1 MPDAFFSSTKPR
13 KRKRTQSV
21 GGADKSS
28 RPAKKQAKPDAHS
41 KGKRVNGPS
50 KVNGSKKKRQDEEL
64 HSDQTDES
72 DGGGIDDMDLR
83 AASEEA
89 GSGDEYA
96 DETPADKR
104 LRLAGLY
111 LESVKEGLGEC
122 SLVSYNSH

>member
-28 RPAKKQAKPDAHS
+28 RPAKKQTKPDAPS

-50 KVNGSKKKRQDEEL
+50 KVNGGKQKKRQDEEL

-89 GSGDEYA
+89 HSGDEYA

-104 LRLAGLY
+104 LRLAQLY
-111 LESVKEGLGEC
+111 LESVKEGLGE
-122 SLVSYNSH
+122 